1 MHLSMVEPSNT
12 IFPSFFLF
20 SSMMIAA
27 SKYCPFSRR
36 RYFTNEVMVLFSYSM
51 VEPSN
56 TMFLFSFFFDDDCRV
71 EVST

>member
-1 MHLSMVEPSNT
+1 
-12 IFPSFFLF
+12 
-20 SSMMIAA
+20 
-27 SKYCPFSRR
+27 
-36 RYFTNEVMVLFSYSM
+36 VMVLFSYSM